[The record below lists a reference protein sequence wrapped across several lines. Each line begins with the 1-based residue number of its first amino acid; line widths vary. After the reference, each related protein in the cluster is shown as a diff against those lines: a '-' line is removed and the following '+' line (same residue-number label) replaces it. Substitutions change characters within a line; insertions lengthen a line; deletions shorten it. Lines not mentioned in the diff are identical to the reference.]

1 MLYCFLFFQIV
12 PVLSRPGWSRPQLRR
27 LPCLALHFISRA
39 SRGQQPLLGP
49 QLDQHLWVPTSWTS
63 TFGFPV
69 SWTGS
74 FGFLASWTSSF
85 GFPTSWTGSFG
96 FLAIWTSSF
105 GFLASWTSTFGFLA
119 SWTSPFGFPISWTG
133 SFGFLAS
140 GASSLWFPQPQMAQ
154 VPQPALAT
162 AGHTIAAGCSR
173 SPSS

>member
-49 QLDQHLWVPTSWTS
+49 QLDQQLWVPTSWTS
-63 TFGFPV
+63 
-69 SWTGS
+69 S
-74 FGFLASWTSSF
+74 
-85 GFPTSWTGSFG
+85 
-96 FLAIWTSSF
+96 
-105 GFLASWTSTFGFLA
+105 FGFLA
-119 SWTSPFGFPISWTG
+119 SWTSPFGFPTKWTG

-154 VPQPALAT
+154 VPQPALLTRPLPQLA
-162 AGHTIAAGCSR
+162 IQLQ
-173 SPSS
+173 

>member
-49 QLDQHLWVPTSWTS
+49 QLDQQLWVPTSWTS
-63 TFGFPV
+63 
-69 SWTGS
+69 S

-85 GFPTSWTGSFG
+85 GFPTS
-96 FLAIWTSSF
+96 WTSSF

-119 SWTSPFGFPISWTG
+119 SWTSPFGFPTSWTG

-154 VPQPALAT
+154 VPQPALLTRPLPQLA
-162 AGHTIAAGCSR
+162 IQLQQAAHVA
-173 SPSS
+173 PAADVQTQ